1 MWSAG
6 GDVGYDAP
14 TSYAYVQGEMCCEM
28 LKHST
33 QHPIHVYF
41 PDHLRLSS
49 FMCSVVACFSDK
61 LKRYIFILV
70 YCSACFIYGMFVSL
84 S

>member
-49 FMCSVVACFSDK
+49 LCVPLLHASLINLKDTSLFLSIVLHEGVVWKQF
-61 LKRYIFILV
+61 
-70 YCSACFIYGMFVSL
+70 
-84 S
+84 